1 MTLLWHHGP
10 VARQSRLSPSPYD
23 LILTLTT
30 TLTSIML
37 ITLHPGVCS
46 LCSRYEQMS
55 QIFQRVF
62 NL

>member
-37 ITLHPGVCS
+37 ITLHPECAAYARVM
-46 LCSRYEQMS
+46 SR
-55 QIFQRVF
+55 
-62 NL
+62 